1 MLGLPAR
8 LGGLGI
14 VNPTTLTNEYAIS
27 QKICALLVALI
38 VQQEQKVDG
47 MPSTQ
52 KELKLS
58 AQREKAAQLTVVAAE
73 LQEKLPQELQR
84 AVKMATEKGAST
96 CLTALPIADHD
107 FNLSKAAFRDALSFR
122 YGWTPQCLPSHC
134 SCGESFTV
142 DHALSCPRG
151 GFPTIRHNELRDMCA
166 ELLSETCHDVY
177 VNQVYNLFQ
186 VSNYLQHP
194 RLLAMMPIQILWQ
207 AVSGVVDLSAHFLM

>member
-1 MLGLPAR
+1 MERDLLGLPAR

-27 QKICALLVALI
+27 QKIYAPLVSLI

-47 MPSTQ
+47 TPSTQ

-96 CLTALPIADHD
+96 WLTALPIADHD
-107 FNLSKAAFRDALSFR
+107 FNLSKAAFRYALSFSV
-122 YGWTPQCLPSHC
+122 WLDTATPSITL
-134 SCGESFTV
+134 
-142 DHALSCPRG
+142 
-151 GFPTIRHNELRDMCA
+151 
-166 ELLSETCHDVY
+166 
-177 VNQVYNLFQ
+177 
-186 VSNYLQHP
+186 
-194 RLLAMMPIQILWQ
+194 
-207 AVSGVVDLSAHFLM
+207 